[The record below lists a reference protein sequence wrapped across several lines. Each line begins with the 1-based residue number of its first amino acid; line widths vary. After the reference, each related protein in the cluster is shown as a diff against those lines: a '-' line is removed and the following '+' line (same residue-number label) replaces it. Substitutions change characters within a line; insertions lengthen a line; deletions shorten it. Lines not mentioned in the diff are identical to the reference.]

1 MISEKQLKI
10 LAFPYTKY
18 EAIICDGAI
27 RSGKSSIMMWAFVKW
42 GMMNFDGQRFA
53 ICGKSVDSC
62 IKNVIQPFLAMS
74 LARET
79 YRLRWRRIDKVLEV
93 QNGNTTNLFE
103 VFGGKD
109 ESSFALIQGRTL
121 AGVLLDEVA
130 LQPRSFVE
138 QALARCSV
146 TGSRFWFNCN
156 PGPPSHWFYQEWIK
170 QTERHKA
177 LHLHFLLEDNPALD
191 PEIVE
196 RYKNTYAGVFYRRY
210 ILGEWCVAD
219 GLVYPMFDKSK
230 HIATEQYSGGVYYI
244 SIDYGT
250 LNPTAMGLW
259 QLRNGKAVMLK
270 EYYYD
275 GRKQKRQ
282 KTDEEYDIINSAM
295 IAPAKADKAMQ
306 ETVAAK
312 GQTLNLLQNPILTD
326 SPIAEKVD
334 EKVFKAE
341 ENEDGITSIKLDVEK
356 GYIDFIMVDQRG
368 EHTIRNGI
376 GEWMDGG
383 TTMTGNYLH
392 HQYQNEIEPYT
403 AYGEWK
409 DDTTLQLTW
418 RYPSMAFV
426 DTVEITFSEDGSQ
439 MTMVRSVNVNSGA
452 LVRPAVTLKAE

>member
-121 AGVLLDEVA
+121 AGVLLDEVV

-146 TGSRFWFNCN
+146 SGSRFWFNCN

-230 HIATEQYSGGVYYI
+230 HIATEQHSGGVYYI

-282 KTDEEYDIINSAM
+282 KTDEEYADDLEAFAEGYQIERVIVDPSA
-295 IAPAKADKAMQ
+295 ASFK
-306 ETVAAK
+306 ETLRRRGKFAVMDANNAVLD
-312 GQTLNLLQNPILTD
+312 GIRLTGSLLLAGRLLFDASCENTFD
-326 SPIAEKVD
+326 EFGSYCWD
-334 EKVFKAE
+334 EKKETDAVVKESDHAMDMIRYFVY
-341 ENEDGITSIKLDVEK
+341 T
-356 GYIDFIMVDQRG
+356 IMRR
-368 EHTIRNGI
+368 E
-376 GEWMDGG
+376 
-383 TTMTGNYLH
+383 
-392 HQYQNEIEPYT
+392 
-403 AYGEWK
+403 
-409 DDTTLQLTW
+409 
-418 RYPSMAFV
+418 
-426 DTVEITFSEDGSQ
+426 
-439 MTMVRSVNVNSGA
+439 VR
-452 LVRPAVTLKAE
+452 

>member
-1 MISEKQLKI
+1 MISEKQMKI

-18 EAIICDGAI
+18 EAIICDGSI

-62 IKNVIQPFLAMS
+62 IKNVVQPFLAMS

-93 QNGNTTNLFE
+93 QNGNVTNLFE

-219 GLVYPMFDKSK
+219 GLVYPMFDKAK
-230 HIATEQYSGGVYYI
+230 HVATEQHSGGVYYI

-282 KTDEEYDIINSAM
+282 KTDEEYADDLEAFAEGYQIERVIVDPSA
-295 IAPAKADKAMQ
+295 ASFK
-306 ETVAAK
+306 ETLRRRGKFAVMDANNAVLD
-312 GQTLNLLQNPILTD
+312 GIRLTGSLLLAGRILFDASCENTFD
-326 SPIAEKVD
+326 EFGSYCWD
-334 EKVFKAE
+334 EKKETDAVVKESDHAMDMIRYFAY
-341 ENEDGITSIKLDVEK
+341 T
-356 GYIDFIMVDQRG
+356 IMRR
-368 EHTIRNGI
+368 E
-376 GEWMDGG
+376 
-383 TTMTGNYLH
+383 
-392 HQYQNEIEPYT
+392 
-403 AYGEWK
+403 
-409 DDTTLQLTW
+409 
-418 RYPSMAFV
+418 
-426 DTVEITFSEDGSQ
+426 
-439 MTMVRSVNVNSGA
+439 VR
-452 LVRPAVTLKAE
+452 

>member
-1 MISEKQLKI
+1 MVSEKQMKI

-93 QNGNTTNLFE
+93 QNGNITNLFE

-146 TGSRFWFNCN
+146 SGSRFWFNCN

-219 GLVYPMFDKSK
+219 GLVYPMFDKAK
-230 HIATEQYSGGVYYI
+230 HIATEQHSGGVYYI

-282 KTDEEYDIINSAM
+282 KTDEEYADDLEAFAEGYQIERVIVDPSA
-295 IAPAKADKAMQ
+295 ASFK
-306 ETVAAK
+306 ETLRRRGKFAVMDANNAVLD
-312 GQTLNLLQNPILTD
+312 GIRLTGSLLLAGRILFDASCENTFD
-326 SPIAEKVD
+326 EFGSYCWD
-334 EKVFKAE
+334 EKKETDAVVKESDHAMDMIRYFVY
-341 ENEDGITSIKLDVEK
+341 T
-356 GYIDFIMVDQRG
+356 IMRR
-368 EHTIRNGI
+368 E
-376 GEWMDGG
+376 
-383 TTMTGNYLH
+383 
-392 HQYQNEIEPYT
+392 
-403 AYGEWK
+403 
-409 DDTTLQLTW
+409 
-418 RYPSMAFV
+418 
-426 DTVEITFSEDGSQ
+426 
-439 MTMVRSVNVNSGA
+439 VR
-452 LVRPAVTLKAE
+452 

>member
-93 QNGNTTNLFE
+93 QNGNITNLFE

-177 LHLHFLLEDNPALD
+177 LHLHFHLEDNPALD

-219 GLVYPMFDKSK
+219 GLVYPMFDKAK

-282 KTDEEYDIINSAM
+282 KTDEEYADDLEAFAEGYQIERVIVDPSA
-295 IAPAKADKAMQ
+295 ASFK
-306 ETVAAK
+306 ETLRRRGKFAVMDANNAVLD
-312 GQTLNLLQNPILTD
+312 GIRLTGSLLLAGRILFDASCENTFD
-326 SPIAEKVD
+326 EFGSYCWD
-334 EKVFKAE
+334 EKKETDAVVKESDHAMDMIRYFVY
-341 ENEDGITSIKLDVEK
+341 T
-356 GYIDFIMVDQRG
+356 IMRR
-368 EHTIRNGI
+368 E
-376 GEWMDGG
+376 
-383 TTMTGNYLH
+383 
-392 HQYQNEIEPYT
+392 
-403 AYGEWK
+403 
-409 DDTTLQLTW
+409 
-418 RYPSMAFV
+418 
-426 DTVEITFSEDGSQ
+426 
-439 MTMVRSVNVNSGA
+439 VR
-452 LVRPAVTLKAE
+452 

>member
-1 MISEKQLKI
+1 MISEKQMKI

-93 QNGNTTNLFE
+93 QNGNITNLFE

-121 AGVLLDEVA
+121 AGVFLDEVA

-219 GLVYPMFDKSK
+219 GLVYPMFDKAK
-230 HIATEQYSGGVYYI
+230 HIATEQHSGGVYYI

-259 QLRNGKAVMLK
+259 QLRNGKATMLK

-282 KTDEEYDIINSAM
+282 KTDEEYADDLEAFAEGYQIERVIVDPSA
-295 IAPAKADKAMQ
+295 ASFK
-306 ETVAAK
+306 ETLRRRGKFAVMDANNAVLD
-312 GQTLNLLQNPILTD
+312 GIRLTGSLLLAGRILFDASCENTFD
-326 SPIAEKVD
+326 EFGSYCWD
-334 EKVFKAE
+334 EKKETDAVVKESDHAMDMMRYFAY
-341 ENEDGITSIKLDVEK
+341 T
-356 GYIDFIMVDQRG
+356 IMRR
-368 EHTIRNGI
+368 E
-376 GEWMDGG
+376 
-383 TTMTGNYLH
+383 
-392 HQYQNEIEPYT
+392 
-403 AYGEWK
+403 
-409 DDTTLQLTW
+409 
-418 RYPSMAFV
+418 
-426 DTVEITFSEDGSQ
+426 
-439 MTMVRSVNVNSGA
+439 VR
-452 LVRPAVTLKAE
+452 

>member
-1 MISEKQLKI
+1 MISEKQMKI

-93 QNGNTTNLFE
+93 QNGNITNLFE

-219 GLVYPMFDKSK
+219 GLVYPMFDKTK
-230 HIATEQYSGGVYYI
+230 HIATEQHSGGVYYI

-282 KTDEEYDIINSAM
+282 KTDEEYADDLEAFAEGYQIERVIIDPSA
-295 IAPAKADKAMQ
+295 ASFK
-306 ETVAAK
+306 ETLRRRGKFAVMDANNAVLD
-312 GQTLNLLQNPILTD
+312 GIRLTGSLLLAGRILFDASCENTFD
-326 SPIAEKVD
+326 EFGSYCWD
-334 EKVFKAE
+334 EKKETDAVVKESDHAMDMIRYFVY
-341 ENEDGITSIKLDVEK
+341 T
-356 GYIDFIMVDQRG
+356 IMRR
-368 EHTIRNGI
+368 E
-376 GEWMDGG
+376 
-383 TTMTGNYLH
+383 
-392 HQYQNEIEPYT
+392 
-403 AYGEWK
+403 
-409 DDTTLQLTW
+409 
-418 RYPSMAFV
+418 
-426 DTVEITFSEDGSQ
+426 
-439 MTMVRSVNVNSGA
+439 VR
-452 LVRPAVTLKAE
+452 

>member
-1 MISEKQLKI
+1 MISEKQMKI

-93 QNGNTTNLFE
+93 QNGNITNLFE

-146 TGSRFWFNCN
+146 SGSRFWFNCN

-282 KTDEEYDIINSAM
+282 KTDEEYADDLEAFAEGYQIERVIVDPSA
-295 IAPAKADKAMQ
+295 ASFK
-306 ETVAAK
+306 ETLRRRGKFSVMDANNAVLD
-312 GQTLNLLQNPILTD
+312 GIRLTGSLLLAGRILFDASCENTFD
-326 SPIAEKVD
+326 EFGSYCWD
-334 EKVFKAE
+334 EKKETDAVVKESDHAMDMIRYFVY
-341 ENEDGITSIKLDVEK
+341 T
-356 GYIDFIMVDQRG
+356 IMRR
-368 EHTIRNGI
+368 E
-376 GEWMDGG
+376 
-383 TTMTGNYLH
+383 
-392 HQYQNEIEPYT
+392 
-403 AYGEWK
+403 
-409 DDTTLQLTW
+409 
-418 RYPSMAFV
+418 
-426 DTVEITFSEDGSQ
+426 
-439 MTMVRSVNVNSGA
+439 VR
-452 LVRPAVTLKAE
+452 

>member
-93 QNGNTTNLFE
+93 QNGNITNLFE

-282 KTDEEYDIINSAM
+282 KTDEEYADDLEAFAEGYQIERVIVDPSA
-295 IAPAKADKAMQ
+295 ASFK
-306 ETVAAK
+306 ETLRRRGKFAVMDANNAVLD
-312 GQTLNLLQNPILTD
+312 GIRLTGSLLLAGRILFDASCENTFD
-326 SPIAEKVD
+326 EFGSYCWD
-334 EKVFKAE
+334 EKKETDAVVKESDHAMDMIRYFVY
-341 ENEDGITSIKLDVEK
+341 T
-356 GYIDFIMVDQRG
+356 IMRR
-368 EHTIRNGI
+368 E
-376 GEWMDGG
+376 
-383 TTMTGNYLH
+383 
-392 HQYQNEIEPYT
+392 
-403 AYGEWK
+403 
-409 DDTTLQLTW
+409 
-418 RYPSMAFV
+418 
-426 DTVEITFSEDGSQ
+426 
-439 MTMVRSVNVNSGA
+439 VR
-452 LVRPAVTLKAE
+452 

>member
-1 MISEKQLKI
+1 MISEKQMKI

-62 IKNVIQPFLAMS
+62 IKNVIQPFLSMS

-93 QNGNTTNLFE
+93 QNGNITNLFE

-219 GLVYPMFDKSK
+219 GLVYPMFDKAK
-230 HIATEQYSGGVYYI
+230 HIATEQHSGGVYYI

-250 LNPTAMGLW
+250 LNPTAIGLW

-282 KTDEEYDIINSAM
+282 KTDEEYADDLEAFAEGYQIERVIVDPSA
-295 IAPAKADKAMQ
+295 ASFK
-306 ETVAAK
+306 ETLRRRGKFAVMDANNAVLD
-312 GQTLNLLQNPILTD
+312 GIRLTGSLLLAGRILFDASCENTFD
-326 SPIAEKVD
+326 EFGSYCWD
-334 EKVFKAE
+334 EKKETDAVVKESDHAMDMIRYFVY
-341 ENEDGITSIKLDVEK
+341 T
-356 GYIDFIMVDQRG
+356 IMRR
-368 EHTIRNGI
+368 E
-376 GEWMDGG
+376 
-383 TTMTGNYLH
+383 
-392 HQYQNEIEPYT
+392 
-403 AYGEWK
+403 
-409 DDTTLQLTW
+409 
-418 RYPSMAFV
+418 
-426 DTVEITFSEDGSQ
+426 
-439 MTMVRSVNVNSGA
+439 VR
-452 LVRPAVTLKAE
+452 

>member
-10 LAFPYTKY
+10 LAFPYTEY

-146 TGSRFWFNCN
+146 SGSRFWFNCN

-170 QTERHKA
+170 QTGRHKA

-219 GLVYPMFDKSK
+219 GLVYPMFDKAK
-230 HIATEQYSGGVYYI
+230 HIATEQHSGGVYYI

-282 KTDEEYDIINSAM
+282 KTDEEYADDLEAFAEGYQIERVIVDPSA
-295 IAPAKADKAMQ
+295 ASFK
-306 ETVAAK
+306 ETLRRRGKFAVMDANNAVLD
-312 GQTLNLLQNPILTD
+312 GIRLTGSLLLAGRILFDASCENTFD
-326 SPIAEKVD
+326 EFGSYCWD
-334 EKVFKAE
+334 EKK
-341 ENEDGITSIKLDVEK
+341 KP
-356 GYIDFIMVDQRG
+356 MR
-368 EHTIRNGI
+368 
-376 GEWMDGG
+376 
-383 TTMTGNYLH
+383 
-392 HQYQNEIEPYT
+392 
-403 AYGEWK
+403 
-409 DDTTLQLTW
+409 
-418 RYPSMAFV
+418 
-426 DTVEITFSEDGSQ
+426 
-439 MTMVRSVNVNSGA
+439 
-452 LVRPAVTLKAE
+452 

>member
-1 MISEKQLKI
+1 MISEKQMKI

-93 QNGNTTNLFE
+93 QNGNVTNLFE

-219 GLVYPMFDKSK
+219 GLVYPMFDKAK
-230 HIATEQYSGGVYYI
+230 HIATEQHSGGVYYI

-282 KTDEEYDIINSAM
+282 KTDEEYADDLEAFAEGYQIERVIVDPSA
-295 IAPAKADKAMQ
+295 ASFK
-306 ETVAAK
+306 ETLRRRGKFAVMDANNAVLD
-312 GQTLNLLQNPILTD
+312 GIRLTGSLLLAGRLLFDASCENTFD
-326 SPIAEKVD
+326 EFGSYCWD
-334 EKVFKAE
+334 EKKETDAVVKESDHAMDMIRYFAY
-341 ENEDGITSIKLDVEK
+341 T
-356 GYIDFIMVDQRG
+356 IMRR
-368 EHTIRNGI
+368 E
-376 GEWMDGG
+376 
-383 TTMTGNYLH
+383 
-392 HQYQNEIEPYT
+392 
-403 AYGEWK
+403 
-409 DDTTLQLTW
+409 
-418 RYPSMAFV
+418 
-426 DTVEITFSEDGSQ
+426 
-439 MTMVRSVNVNSGA
+439 VR
-452 LVRPAVTLKAE
+452 

>member
-146 TGSRFWFNCN
+146 SGSRFWFNCN

-219 GLVYPMFDKSK
+219 GLVYPMFDKAK
-230 HIATEQYSGGVYYI
+230 HIATEQHSGGVYYI

-282 KTDEEYDIINSAM
+282 KTDEEYADDLEAFAEGYQIERVIVDPSA
-295 IAPAKADKAMQ
+295 ASFK
-306 ETVAAK
+306 ETLRRRGKFAVMDANNAVLD
-312 GQTLNLLQNPILTD
+312 GIRLTGSLLLAGRILFDASCENTFD
-326 SPIAEKVD
+326 EFGSYCWD
-334 EKVFKAE
+334 EKKETDAVVKE
-341 ENEDGITSIKLDVEK
+341 LDHAMDMIRYFV
-356 GYIDFIMVDQRG
+356 YTIMRR
-368 EHTIRNGI
+368 E
-376 GEWMDGG
+376 
-383 TTMTGNYLH
+383 
-392 HQYQNEIEPYT
+392 
-403 AYGEWK
+403 
-409 DDTTLQLTW
+409 
-418 RYPSMAFV
+418 
-426 DTVEITFSEDGSQ
+426 
-439 MTMVRSVNVNSGA
+439 VR
-452 LVRPAVTLKAE
+452 

>member
-1 MISEKQLKI
+1 MISEKQMKI

-62 IKNVIQPFLAMS
+62 IKNVVQPFLAMS

-93 QNGNTTNLFE
+93 QNGNVTNLFE

-219 GLVYPMFDKSK
+219 GLVYPMFDKAK
-230 HIATEQYSGGVYYI
+230 HIATEQHSGGVYYI

-282 KTDEEYDIINSAM
+282 KTDEEYADDLEAFAEGYQIERVIVDPSA
-295 IAPAKADKAMQ
+295 ASFK
-306 ETVAAK
+306 ETLRRRGKFAVMDANNAVLD
-312 GQTLNLLQNPILTD
+312 GIRLTGSLLLAGRILFDASCENTFD
-326 SPIAEKVD
+326 EFGSYCWD
-334 EKVFKAE
+334 EKKETDAVVKESDHAMDMIRYFAY
-341 ENEDGITSIKLDVEK
+341 T
-356 GYIDFIMVDQRG
+356 IMRR
-368 EHTIRNGI
+368 E
-376 GEWMDGG
+376 
-383 TTMTGNYLH
+383 
-392 HQYQNEIEPYT
+392 
-403 AYGEWK
+403 
-409 DDTTLQLTW
+409 
-418 RYPSMAFV
+418 
-426 DTVEITFSEDGSQ
+426 
-439 MTMVRSVNVNSGA
+439 VR
-452 LVRPAVTLKAE
+452 

>member
-146 TGSRFWFNCN
+146 SGSRFWFNCN

-219 GLVYPMFDKSK
+219 GLVYPMFDKAK
-230 HIATEQYSGGVYYI
+230 HIATEQHSGGVYYI

-282 KTDEEYDIINSAM
+282 KTDEEYADDLEAFAEGYQIERVIVDPSA
-295 IAPAKADKAMQ
+295 ASFK
-306 ETVAAK
+306 ETLRRRGKFAVMDANNAVLD
-312 GQTLNLLQNPILTD
+312 GIRLTGSLLLAGRILFDASCENTFD
-326 SPIAEKVD
+326 EFGSYCWD
-334 EKVFKAE
+334 EKKETDAVVKESDHAMDMIRYFAY
-341 ENEDGITSIKLDVEK
+341 T
-356 GYIDFIMVDQRG
+356 IMRR
-368 EHTIRNGI
+368 E
-376 GEWMDGG
+376 
-383 TTMTGNYLH
+383 
-392 HQYQNEIEPYT
+392 
-403 AYGEWK
+403 
-409 DDTTLQLTW
+409 
-418 RYPSMAFV
+418 
-426 DTVEITFSEDGSQ
+426 
-439 MTMVRSVNVNSGA
+439 VR
-452 LVRPAVTLKAE
+452 

>member
-219 GLVYPMFDKSK
+219 GLVYPMFDKTK
-230 HIATEQYSGGVYYI
+230 HVAAEQHSGGVYYI

-282 KTDEEYDIINSAM
+282 KTDEEYADDLEAFAEGYQIERVIVDPSAASFKETLRRRGKFAVMDANNSVLDG
-295 IAPAKADKAMQ
+295 IRL
-306 ETVAAK
+306 T
-312 GQTLNLLQNPILTD
+312 GSLLLAGRILFDASCENTFD
-326 SPIAEKVD
+326 EFGSYCWD
-334 EKVFKAE
+334 EKKETDAVVKESDHAMDMIRYFVY
-341 ENEDGITSIKLDVEK
+341 T
-356 GYIDFIMVDQRG
+356 IMRR
-368 EHTIRNGI
+368 E
-376 GEWMDGG
+376 
-383 TTMTGNYLH
+383 
-392 HQYQNEIEPYT
+392 
-403 AYGEWK
+403 
-409 DDTTLQLTW
+409 
-418 RYPSMAFV
+418 
-426 DTVEITFSEDGSQ
+426 
-439 MTMVRSVNVNSGA
+439 VR
-452 LVRPAVTLKAE
+452 

>member
-1 MISEKQLKI
+1 MISEKQMKI

-219 GLVYPMFDKSK
+219 GLVYPMFDKVK
-230 HIATEQYSGGVYYI
+230 HVATEQHSGGVYYI

-282 KTDEEYDIINSAM
+282 KTDEEYADDLEAFAEGYQIERVIVDPSA
-295 IAPAKADKAMQ
+295 ASFK
-306 ETVAAK
+306 ETLRRRGKFAVMDANNAVLD
-312 GQTLNLLQNPILTD
+312 GIRLTGSLLLAGRILFDAGCENTFD
-326 SPIAEKVD
+326 EFGSYCWD
-334 EKVFKAE
+334 EKKETDAVVKESDHAMDMIRYFVY
-341 ENEDGITSIKLDVEK
+341 T
-356 GYIDFIMVDQRG
+356 IMRR
-368 EHTIRNGI
+368 E
-376 GEWMDGG
+376 
-383 TTMTGNYLH
+383 
-392 HQYQNEIEPYT
+392 
-403 AYGEWK
+403 
-409 DDTTLQLTW
+409 
-418 RYPSMAFV
+418 
-426 DTVEITFSEDGSQ
+426 
-439 MTMVRSVNVNSGA
+439 VR
-452 LVRPAVTLKAE
+452 

>member
-282 KTDEEYDIINSAM
+282 KTDEEYADDLEAFAEGYQIERVIVDPSA
-295 IAPAKADKAMQ
+295 ASFK
-306 ETVAAK
+306 ETLRRRGKFAVMDANNAVLD
-312 GQTLNLLQNPILTD
+312 GIRLTGSLLLAGRILFDASCENTFD
-326 SPIAEKVD
+326 EFGSYCWD
-334 EKVFKAE
+334 EKKETDAVVKESDHAMDMIRYFVY
-341 ENEDGITSIKLDVEK
+341 T
-356 GYIDFIMVDQRG
+356 IMRR
-368 EHTIRNGI
+368 E
-376 GEWMDGG
+376 
-383 TTMTGNYLH
+383 
-392 HQYQNEIEPYT
+392 
-403 AYGEWK
+403 
-409 DDTTLQLTW
+409 
-418 RYPSMAFV
+418 
-426 DTVEITFSEDGSQ
+426 
-439 MTMVRSVNVNSGA
+439 VR
-452 LVRPAVTLKAE
+452 

>member
-170 QTERHKA
+170 QTKRHKA
-177 LHLHFLLEDNPALD
+177 LHLHFLLEDNPTLD

-219 GLVYPMFDKSK
+219 GLVYPMFDKAK
-230 HIATEQYSGGVYYI
+230 HIATEQHSGGVYYI

-282 KTDEEYDIINSAM
+282 KTDEEYADDLEAFAEGYQIERVIVDPSA
-295 IAPAKADKAMQ
+295 ASFK
-306 ETVAAK
+306 ETLRRRGKFAVMDANNAVLD
-312 GQTLNLLQNPILTD
+312 GIRLTGSLLLAGRILFDASCENTFD
-326 SPIAEKVD
+326 EFGSYCWD
-334 EKVFKAE
+334 EKKETDAVVKESDHAMDMIRYFAY
-341 ENEDGITSIKLDVEK
+341 T
-356 GYIDFIMVDQRG
+356 IMRR
-368 EHTIRNGI
+368 E
-376 GEWMDGG
+376 
-383 TTMTGNYLH
+383 
-392 HQYQNEIEPYT
+392 
-403 AYGEWK
+403 
-409 DDTTLQLTW
+409 
-418 RYPSMAFV
+418 
-426 DTVEITFSEDGSQ
+426 
-439 MTMVRSVNVNSGA
+439 VR
-452 LVRPAVTLKAE
+452 

>member
-1 MISEKQLKI
+1 MISEKQMKI

-62 IKNVIQPFLAMS
+62 IKNVVQPFLAMS

-93 QNGNTTNLFE
+93 QNGNVTNLFE

-121 AGVLLDEVA
+121 AGVFLDEVA

-219 GLVYPMFDKSK
+219 GLVYPMFDKAK
-230 HIATEQYSGGVYYI
+230 HIATEQHSGGVYYI

-275 GRKQKRQ
+275 GRKQKHQ
-282 KTDEEYDIINSAM
+282 KTDEEYADDLEAFAEGYQIERVIVDPSA
-295 IAPAKADKAMQ
+295 ASFK
-306 ETVAAK
+306 ETLRRRGKFAVMDANNAVLD
-312 GQTLNLLQNPILTD
+312 GIRLTGSLLLAGRILFDASCENTFD
-326 SPIAEKVD
+326 EFGSYCWD
-334 EKVFKAE
+334 EKKETDAVVKESDHAMDMIRYFAY
-341 ENEDGITSIKLDVEK
+341 T
-356 GYIDFIMVDQRG
+356 IMRR
-368 EHTIRNGI
+368 E
-376 GEWMDGG
+376 
-383 TTMTGNYLH
+383 
-392 HQYQNEIEPYT
+392 
-403 AYGEWK
+403 
-409 DDTTLQLTW
+409 
-418 RYPSMAFV
+418 
-426 DTVEITFSEDGSQ
+426 
-439 MTMVRSVNVNSGA
+439 VR
-452 LVRPAVTLKAE
+452 

>member
-138 QALARCSV
+138 QAIARCSV

-219 GLVYPMFDKSK
+219 GLVYPMFDKTK

-282 KTDEEYDIINSAM
+282 KTDEEYADDLEAFAEGYQIERVIVDPSA
-295 IAPAKADKAMQ
+295 ASFK
-306 ETVAAK
+306 ETLRRRGKFAVMDANNAVLD
-312 GQTLNLLQNPILTD
+312 GIRLTGSLLLAGRILFDASCENTFD
-326 SPIAEKVD
+326 EFGSYCWD
-334 EKVFKAE
+334 EKKETDAVVKESDHAMDMIRYFVY
-341 ENEDGITSIKLDVEK
+341 T
-356 GYIDFIMVDQRG
+356 IMRR
-368 EHTIRNGI
+368 E
-376 GEWMDGG
+376 
-383 TTMTGNYLH
+383 
-392 HQYQNEIEPYT
+392 
-403 AYGEWK
+403 
-409 DDTTLQLTW
+409 
-418 RYPSMAFV
+418 
-426 DTVEITFSEDGSQ
+426 
-439 MTMVRSVNVNSGA
+439 VR
-452 LVRPAVTLKAE
+452 

>member
-146 TGSRFWFNCN
+146 SGSRFWFNCN

-219 GLVYPMFDKSK
+219 GLVYPMFDKAK

-250 LNPTAMGLW
+250 LNPTAMGMW

-282 KTDEEYDIINSAM
+282 KTDEEYADDLEAFAEGYQIERVIVDPSA
-295 IAPAKADKAMQ
+295 ASFK
-306 ETVAAK
+306 ETLRRRGKFAVMDANNA
-312 GQTLNLLQNPILTD
+312 LLDGIRLTGSLLLAGRILFDASCENTFD
-326 SPIAEKVD
+326 EFGSYCWD
-334 EKVFKAE
+334 EKKETDAVVKESDHAMDMIRYFAY
-341 ENEDGITSIKLDVEK
+341 T
-356 GYIDFIMVDQRG
+356 IMRR
-368 EHTIRNGI
+368 E
-376 GEWMDGG
+376 
-383 TTMTGNYLH
+383 
-392 HQYQNEIEPYT
+392 
-403 AYGEWK
+403 
-409 DDTTLQLTW
+409 
-418 RYPSMAFV
+418 
-426 DTVEITFSEDGSQ
+426 
-439 MTMVRSVNVNSGA
+439 VR
-452 LVRPAVTLKAE
+452 

>member
-146 TGSRFWFNCN
+146 SGSRFWFNCN

-282 KTDEEYDIINSAM
+282 KTDEEYADDLEAFAEGYQIERVIVDPSA
-295 IAPAKADKAMQ
+295 ASFK
-306 ETVAAK
+306 ETLRRRGKFAVMDANNAVLD
-312 GQTLNLLQNPILTD
+312 GIRLTGSLLLAGRILFDASCENTFD
-326 SPIAEKVD
+326 EFGSYCWD
-334 EKVFKAE
+334 EKKETDAVVKESDHAMDMIRYFAY
-341 ENEDGITSIKLDVEK
+341 T
-356 GYIDFIMVDQRG
+356 IMRR
-368 EHTIRNGI
+368 E
-376 GEWMDGG
+376 
-383 TTMTGNYLH
+383 
-392 HQYQNEIEPYT
+392 
-403 AYGEWK
+403 
-409 DDTTLQLTW
+409 
-418 RYPSMAFV
+418 
-426 DTVEITFSEDGSQ
+426 
-439 MTMVRSVNVNSGA
+439 VR
-452 LVRPAVTLKAE
+452 

>member
-1 MISEKQLKI
+1 MISEKQMKI

-93 QNGNTTNLFE
+93 QNGNITNLFE

-121 AGVLLDEVA
+121 AGVFLDEVA

-219 GLVYPMFDKSK
+219 GLVYPMFDKAK
-230 HIATEQYSGGVYYI
+230 HIATEQHSGGVYYI

-259 QLRNGKAVMLK
+259 QLRNGKATMLK

-282 KTDEEYDIINSAM
+282 KTDEEYADDLEAFAEGYQIERVIVDPSA
-295 IAPAKADKAMQ
+295 ASFK
-306 ETVAAK
+306 ETLRRRGKFAVMDANNAVLD
-312 GQTLNLLQNPILTD
+312 GIRLTGSLLLAGRILFDASCENTFD
-326 SPIAEKVD
+326 EFGSYCWD
-334 EKVFKAE
+334 EKKETDAVVKESDHAMDMIRYFAY
-341 ENEDGITSIKLDVEK
+341 T
-356 GYIDFIMVDQRG
+356 IMRR
-368 EHTIRNGI
+368 E
-376 GEWMDGG
+376 
-383 TTMTGNYLH
+383 
-392 HQYQNEIEPYT
+392 
-403 AYGEWK
+403 
-409 DDTTLQLTW
+409 
-418 RYPSMAFV
+418 
-426 DTVEITFSEDGSQ
+426 
-439 MTMVRSVNVNSGA
+439 VR
-452 LVRPAVTLKAE
+452 

>member
-1 MISEKQLKI
+1 MISEKQMKI

-93 QNGNTTNLFE
+93 QNGNVTNLFE

-219 GLVYPMFDKSK
+219 GLVYPMFDKAK
-230 HIATEQYSGGVYYI
+230 HIATEQHSGGVYYI

-282 KTDEEYDIINSAM
+282 KTDEEYADDLESFAEGYQIERVIVDPSA
-295 IAPAKADKAMQ
+295 ASFK
-306 ETVAAK
+306 ETLRRRGKFAVMDANNAVLD
-312 GQTLNLLQNPILTD
+312 GIRLTGSLLLAGRILFDASCENTFD
-326 SPIAEKVD
+326 EFGSYCWD
-334 EKVFKAE
+334 EKKETDAVVKESDHAMDMIRYFAY
-341 ENEDGITSIKLDVEK
+341 T
-356 GYIDFIMVDQRG
+356 IMRR
-368 EHTIRNGI
+368 E
-376 GEWMDGG
+376 
-383 TTMTGNYLH
+383 
-392 HQYQNEIEPYT
+392 
-403 AYGEWK
+403 
-409 DDTTLQLTW
+409 
-418 RYPSMAFV
+418 
-426 DTVEITFSEDGSQ
+426 
-439 MTMVRSVNVNSGA
+439 VR
-452 LVRPAVTLKAE
+452 

>member
-219 GLVYPMFDKSK
+219 GLVYPMFDKAK

-282 KTDEEYDIINSAM
+282 KTDEEYADDLEAFAEGYQIERVIVDPSA
-295 IAPAKADKAMQ
+295 ASFK
-306 ETVAAK
+306 ETLRRRGKFAVMDANNAVLD
-312 GQTLNLLQNPILTD
+312 GIRLTGSLLLAGRILFDASCENTFD
-326 SPIAEKVD
+326 EFGSYCWD
-334 EKVFKAE
+334 EKKETDAV
-341 ENEDGITSIKLDVEK
+341 IKESDHAMDMIR
-356 GYIDFIMVDQRG
+356 YFAYTIMRR
-368 EHTIRNGI
+368 E
-376 GEWMDGG
+376 
-383 TTMTGNYLH
+383 
-392 HQYQNEIEPYT
+392 
-403 AYGEWK
+403 
-409 DDTTLQLTW
+409 
-418 RYPSMAFV
+418 
-426 DTVEITFSEDGSQ
+426 
-439 MTMVRSVNVNSGA
+439 VR
-452 LVRPAVTLKAE
+452 

>member
-10 LAFPYTKY
+10 LAFPYTRY

-146 TGSRFWFNCN
+146 SGSRFWFNCN

-219 GLVYPMFDKSK
+219 GLVYPMFDKAK
-230 HIATEQYSGGVYYI
+230 HIATEQHSGGVYYI

-282 KTDEEYDIINSAM
+282 KTDEEYADDLEAFAEGYQIERVIVDPSA
-295 IAPAKADKAMQ
+295 ASFK
-306 ETVAAK
+306 ETLRRRGKFAVMDANNAVLD
-312 GQTLNLLQNPILTD
+312 GIRLTGSLLLAGRILFDASCENTFD
-326 SPIAEKVD
+326 EFGSYCWD
-334 EKVFKAE
+334 EKKETDAVVKESDHAMDMIRYFVY
-341 ENEDGITSIKLDVEK
+341 T
-356 GYIDFIMVDQRG
+356 IMRR
-368 EHTIRNGI
+368 E
-376 GEWMDGG
+376 
-383 TTMTGNYLH
+383 
-392 HQYQNEIEPYT
+392 
-403 AYGEWK
+403 
-409 DDTTLQLTW
+409 
-418 RYPSMAFV
+418 
-426 DTVEITFSEDGSQ
+426 
-439 MTMVRSVNVNSGA
+439 VR
-452 LVRPAVTLKAE
+452 

>member
-1 MISEKQLKI
+1 MISEKQMKI

-62 IKNVIQPFLAMS
+62 IKNVVQPFLAMS

-93 QNGNTTNLFE
+93 QNGNITNLFE

-282 KTDEEYDIINSAM
+282 KTDEEYADDLEAFAEGYQIERVIVDPSA
-295 IAPAKADKAMQ
+295 ASFK
-306 ETVAAK
+306 ETLRRRGKFAVLDANNAVLD
-312 GQTLNLLQNPILTD
+312 GIRLTGSLLLAGRILFDASCENTFD
-326 SPIAEKVD
+326 EFGSYCWD
-334 EKVFKAE
+334 EKKETDAVVKESDHAMDMIRYFVY
-341 ENEDGITSIKLDVEK
+341 T
-356 GYIDFIMVDQRG
+356 IMRR
-368 EHTIRNGI
+368 E
-376 GEWMDGG
+376 
-383 TTMTGNYLH
+383 
-392 HQYQNEIEPYT
+392 
-403 AYGEWK
+403 
-409 DDTTLQLTW
+409 
-418 RYPSMAFV
+418 
-426 DTVEITFSEDGSQ
+426 
-439 MTMVRSVNVNSGA
+439 VR
-452 LVRPAVTLKAE
+452 

>member
-146 TGSRFWFNCN
+146 SGSRFWFNCN

-170 QTERHKA
+170 QTKKHKA

-219 GLVYPMFDKSK
+219 GLVYPMFDKAK
-230 HIATEQYSGGVYYI
+230 HIAVEQYSGGVYYI

-282 KTDEEYDIINSAM
+282 KTDEEYADDLEAFAEGYQIERVIVDPSA
-295 IAPAKADKAMQ
+295 ASFR
-306 ETVAAK
+306 ETLRRRGKFAVMNANNAVLD
-312 GQTLNLLQNPILTD
+312 GIRYTAGLLSDGRILFDASCENTFD
-326 SPIAEKVD
+326 EFGSYCWD
-334 EKVFKAE
+334 EKKQTDAVVKESDHAMDMIRYFSYTIMQK
-341 ENEDGITSIKLDVEK
+341 EDRL
-356 GYIDFIMVDQRG
+356 
-368 EHTIRNGI
+368 NGKCF
-376 GEWMDGG
+376 
-383 TTMTGNYLH
+383 Y
-392 HQYQNEIEPYT
+392 
-403 AYGEWK
+403 
-409 DDTTLQLTW
+409 
-418 RYPSMAFV
+418 
-426 DTVEITFSEDGSQ
+426 
-439 MTMVRSVNVNSGA
+439 
-452 LVRPAVTLKAE
+452 

>member
-93 QNGNTTNLFE
+93 QNGNITNLFE

-146 TGSRFWFNCN
+146 SGSRFWFNCN

-219 GLVYPMFDKSK
+219 GLVYPMFDKTK
-230 HIATEQYSGGVYYI
+230 HIATEQHSGGVYYI

-275 GRKQKRQ
+275 GRKRKRQ
-282 KTDEEYDIINSAM
+282 KTDEEYADDLEAFAEGYQIERVIVDPSA
-295 IAPAKADKAMQ
+295 ASFK
-306 ETVAAK
+306 ETLRRRGKFAVMDANNAVLD
-312 GQTLNLLQNPILTD
+312 GIRLTGSLLLAGRILFDASCENTFD
-326 SPIAEKVD
+326 EFGSYCWD
-334 EKVFKAE
+334 EKKETDAVVKESDHAMDMIRYFAY
-341 ENEDGITSIKLDVEK
+341 T
-356 GYIDFIMVDQRG
+356 IMRR
-368 EHTIRNGI
+368 E
-376 GEWMDGG
+376 
-383 TTMTGNYLH
+383 
-392 HQYQNEIEPYT
+392 
-403 AYGEWK
+403 
-409 DDTTLQLTW
+409 
-418 RYPSMAFV
+418 
-426 DTVEITFSEDGSQ
+426 
-439 MTMVRSVNVNSGA
+439 VR
-452 LVRPAVTLKAE
+452 

>member
-146 TGSRFWFNCN
+146 SGSRFWFNCN

-219 GLVYPMFDKSK
+219 GLVYPMFDKAK
-230 HIATEQYSGGVYYI
+230 HVATEQHSGGVYYI

-282 KTDEEYDIINSAM
+282 KTDEEYADDLEVFAEGYQIERVIVDPSA
-295 IAPAKADKAMQ
+295 ASFK
-306 ETVAAK
+306 ETLRRRGKFAVMDANNAVLD
-312 GQTLNLLQNPILTD
+312 GIRLTGSLLLAGRILFDASCENTFD
-326 SPIAEKVD
+326 EFGSYCWD
-334 EKVFKAE
+334 EKKETDAVVKESDHAMDMIRYFAY
-341 ENEDGITSIKLDVEK
+341 T
-356 GYIDFIMVDQRG
+356 IMRR
-368 EHTIRNGI
+368 E
-376 GEWMDGG
+376 
-383 TTMTGNYLH
+383 
-392 HQYQNEIEPYT
+392 
-403 AYGEWK
+403 
-409 DDTTLQLTW
+409 
-418 RYPSMAFV
+418 
-426 DTVEITFSEDGSQ
+426 
-439 MTMVRSVNVNSGA
+439 VR
-452 LVRPAVTLKAE
+452 

>member
-62 IKNVIQPFLAMS
+62 IKNVIHPFLAMS

-93 QNGNTTNLFE
+93 QNGNITNLFE

-282 KTDEEYDIINSAM
+282 KTDEEYADDLEAFAEGYQIERVIVDPSA
-295 IAPAKADKAMQ
+295 ASFK
-306 ETVAAK
+306 ETLRRRGKFAVMDANNAVLD
-312 GQTLNLLQNPILTD
+312 GIRLTGSLLLAGRILFDASCENTFD
-326 SPIAEKVD
+326 EFGSYCWD
-334 EKVFKAE
+334 EKKETDAVVKESDHAMDMIRYFAY
-341 ENEDGITSIKLDVEK
+341 T
-356 GYIDFIMVDQRG
+356 IMRR
-368 EHTIRNGI
+368 E
-376 GEWMDGG
+376 
-383 TTMTGNYLH
+383 
-392 HQYQNEIEPYT
+392 
-403 AYGEWK
+403 
-409 DDTTLQLTW
+409 
-418 RYPSMAFV
+418 
-426 DTVEITFSEDGSQ
+426 
-439 MTMVRSVNVNSGA
+439 VR
-452 LVRPAVTLKAE
+452 

>member
-74 LARET
+74 LACET

-146 TGSRFWFNCN
+146 SSSRFWFNCN

-219 GLVYPMFDKSK
+219 GLVYPMFDKAK

-282 KTDEEYDIINSAM
+282 KTDEEYADDLEAFAEGYQIERVIVDPSA
-295 IAPAKADKAMQ
+295 ASFK
-306 ETVAAK
+306 ETLRRRGKFAVMDANNAVLD
-312 GQTLNLLQNPILTD
+312 GIRLTGSLLLAGRILFDASCENTFD
-326 SPIAEKVD
+326 EFGSYCWD
-334 EKVFKAE
+334 EKKETDAVVKESDHAMDMIRYFVY
-341 ENEDGITSIKLDVEK
+341 T
-356 GYIDFIMVDQRG
+356 IMRR
-368 EHTIRNGI
+368 E
-376 GEWMDGG
+376 
-383 TTMTGNYLH
+383 
-392 HQYQNEIEPYT
+392 
-403 AYGEWK
+403 
-409 DDTTLQLTW
+409 
-418 RYPSMAFV
+418 
-426 DTVEITFSEDGSQ
+426 
-439 MTMVRSVNVNSGA
+439 VR
-452 LVRPAVTLKAE
+452 

>member
-62 IKNVIQPFLAMS
+62 IKNVIQPFLAMP

-93 QNGNTTNLFE
+93 QNGNITNLFE

-146 TGSRFWFNCN
+146 SGSRFWFNCN

-191 PEIVE
+191 QEIVE

-219 GLVYPMFDKSK
+219 GLVYPMFDKAK

-282 KTDEEYDIINSAM
+282 KTDEEYADDLEAFAEGYQIERVIVDPSA
-295 IAPAKADKAMQ
+295 ASFK
-306 ETVAAK
+306 ETLRRRGKFAVMDANNAVLD
-312 GQTLNLLQNPILTD
+312 GIRLTGSLMLAGRILFDASCENTFD
-326 SPIAEKVD
+326 EFGSYCWD
-334 EKVFKAE
+334 EKKETDAVVKESDHAMDMIRYFVY
-341 ENEDGITSIKLDVEK
+341 T
-356 GYIDFIMVDQRG
+356 IMRR
-368 EHTIRNGI
+368 E
-376 GEWMDGG
+376 
-383 TTMTGNYLH
+383 
-392 HQYQNEIEPYT
+392 
-403 AYGEWK
+403 
-409 DDTTLQLTW
+409 
-418 RYPSMAFV
+418 
-426 DTVEITFSEDGSQ
+426 
-439 MTMVRSVNVNSGA
+439 VR
-452 LVRPAVTLKAE
+452 

>member
-93 QNGNTTNLFE
+93 QNGNITNLFE

-146 TGSRFWFNCN
+146 SGSRFWFNCN

-170 QTERHKA
+170 QTKRHKA

-219 GLVYPMFDKSK
+219 GLVYPMFDKAK
-230 HIATEQYSGGVYYI
+230 HIATEQHSGGVYYI

-282 KTDEEYDIINSAM
+282 KTDEEYADDLEAFAEGYQIERVIVDPSA
-295 IAPAKADKAMQ
+295 ASFK
-306 ETVAAK
+306 ETLRRRGKFAVMDANNAVLD
-312 GQTLNLLQNPILTD
+312 GIRLTGSLLLAGRILFDASCENTFD
-326 SPIAEKVD
+326 EFGSYCWD
-334 EKVFKAE
+334 EKKETDAVVKESDHAMDMIRYFVY
-341 ENEDGITSIKLDVEK
+341 T
-356 GYIDFIMVDQRG
+356 IMRR
-368 EHTIRNGI
+368 E
-376 GEWMDGG
+376 
-383 TTMTGNYLH
+383 
-392 HQYQNEIEPYT
+392 
-403 AYGEWK
+403 
-409 DDTTLQLTW
+409 
-418 RYPSMAFV
+418 
-426 DTVEITFSEDGSQ
+426 
-439 MTMVRSVNVNSGA
+439 VR
-452 LVRPAVTLKAE
+452 